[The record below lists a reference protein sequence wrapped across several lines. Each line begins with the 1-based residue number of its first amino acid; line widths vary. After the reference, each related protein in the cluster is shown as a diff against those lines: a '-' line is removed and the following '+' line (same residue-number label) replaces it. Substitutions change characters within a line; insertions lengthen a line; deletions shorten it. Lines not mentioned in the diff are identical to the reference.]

1 ADLLKFQQGELDSY
15 LLRGQDL
22 ATLLPEAE
30 SKDFSI
36 WNGGPSILYPF
47 IIFNQSPE
55 NIDLELKELFSKR
68 EFRYA
73 ISALIDRETII
84 DQTLNGLAEP
94 QMHLFGPN
102 NRYFNPQHSSSYSY
116 YREGAKELLV
126 GHDLIDHN
134 GDGIREL
141 PSGKPLEFTIITP
154 SNDSTVQ
161 DILNII
167 ISDLEEAGI
176 KAKIEV
182 IDQNLWI
189 QKLLNTYDWE
199 CTIMSGKFP
208 TFPEQWY
215 NVWRSDG
222 NMHYWYPKQEEPA
235 TEWEAQVDELYNALI
250 YTYDPLEI
258 QSFYDQFQNILME
271 ELPMIPL
278 YNRYSFYAVYNKW
291 GNINWDSLHKSEETI
306 TISMGFDWRRVYLK
320 ELME

>member
-1 ADLLKFQQGELDSY
+1 
-15 LLRGQDL
+15 
-22 ATLLPEAE
+22 
-30 SKDFSI
+30 
-36 WNGGPSILYPF
+36 
-47 IIFNQSPE
+47 
-55 NIDLELKELFSKR
+55 
-68 EFRYA
+68 
-73 ISALIDRETII
+73 
-84 DQTLNGLAEP
+84 
-94 QMHLFGPN
+94 
-102 NRYFNPQHSSSYSY
+102 
-116 YREGAKELLV
+116 
-126 GHDLIDHN
+126 
-134 GDGIREL
+134 
-141 PSGKPLEFTIITP
+141 
-154 SNDSTVQ
+154 
-161 DILNII
+161 
-167 ISDLEEAGI
+167 
-176 KAKIEV
+176 
-182 IDQNLWI
+182 
-189 QKLLNTYDWE
+189 
-199 CTIMSGKFP
+199 MSGKFP